1 MMHIRT
7 TFQVDIPLRR
17 LFEAPTIA
25 QIATVIEQL
34 QSELI
39 DQTEEAELEQMLS
52 TLVAVPSSGS
62 SKDVDSRLLPG
73 GKVYTS
79 NPNESSGNALE
90 KLSDDELRNRETGR
104 EQAPS
109 LQAPVQERSKQNG

>member
-7 TFQVDIPLRR
+7 TFQVDLPLRR

-34 QSELI
+34 QRELI
-39 DQTEEAELEQMLS
+39 DQTEETELEQMLF
-52 TLVAVPSSGS
+52 T
-62 SKDVDSRLLPG
+62 
-73 GKVYTS
+73 
-79 NPNESSGNALE
+79 LE

-104 EQAPS
+104 G
-109 LQAPVQERSKQNG
+109 QEGSHG